1 MTGVIVAGGVDQTQ
15 EPASADVPALAVSTD
30 PRHARVIGRM
40 VFMERQ
46 LERTIFASR
55 WLLAPL
61 YFGLI
66 AALVVLV
73 VKFVEALWHM
83 LGTVSSFSMSEVTLA
98 VLELLD
104 IALLGNLI
112 LIVIFSGYENFVSK
126 IKVAQGSEDRP
137 SWMGRVDFS
146 GLKIKLIGSLVA
158 ISVIEL
164 LKDFLAPG
172 DIDPEQ
178 EKWRIAIHLT
188 FVVSGVLF
196 AVMDYIADK
205 RASIDI
211 RAQRDAVDLRNAGK
225 ASGLSDEQI
234 AQINPTGE

>member
-1 MTGVIVAGGVDQTQ
+1 MGDGL
-15 EPASADVPALAVSTD
+15 EPATTRTTRSRTFV
-30 PRHARVIGRM
+30 VIEGR
-40 VFMERQ
+40 
-46 LERTIFASR
+46 LERMIFASR
-55 WLLAPL
+55 WFLAPL

-66 AALVVLV
+66 AALIILV
-73 VKFVEALWHM
+73 VKFVEAFWHM
-83 LGTVSSFSMSEVTLA
+83 LTTATDFSMSEVTLGI
-98 VLELLD
+98 LELLD

-112 LIVIFSGYENFVSK
+112 VIVIFSGYENFVSK

-164 LKDFLAPG
+164 LKDFLNPAG
-172 DIDPEQ
+172 LDPEQ
-178 EKWRIAIHLT
+178 ELWRVIIHLT

-211 RAQRDAVDLRNAGK
+211 RAEREAVELKKLER
-225 ASGLSDEQI
+225 ASGLSREEI
-234 AQINPTGE
+234 AGLNPTGE